1 MQEHSS
7 GALPA
12 LEGEEKHSSLHSVHQ
27 FLLHQDFCFSFS
39 KNKLKIEDLVDAN
52 RPRSKL

>member
-12 LEGEEKHSSLHSVHQ
+12 LEGEEKHSSLAFSAPTSVASGFLFQ
-27 FLLHQDFCFSFS
+27 FF
-39 KNKLKIEDLVDAN
+39 KN
-52 RPRSKL
+52 